1 MSGVGAAAT
10 AAAASLLAGKSEK
23 LDEAQALARSCAGRP
38 DFQPCDGL
46 SLCTTHSHG
55 RCFRL
60 HWCCHLGWCHSD
72 LGFGETEEDLN
83 EQQSPNLKQDN
94 EQTSLLFPGTPS
106 SSGYGPERPRKSVGA
121 WRFLIHLFISSTGKY
136 VYQPM
141 TPVEQ
146 LPSTEI
152 PVRPRGTTNT
162 IQISVS
168 LMEHFLKFAPVFQ
181 PPLPPDSPRFCTIS
195 DLFIDNYRVKCING
209 KMCYV
214 QRQPPAL
221 AHKVKPQEVPT
232 RNALILRENNT
243 PKIDHCSSPSSSEDS
258 GINAVGAHYMESCD
272 EDTEEGAELSS
283 EEDYSPDS
291 SWEPD
296 ECPLLSPSQCELEV
310 IETIETTV

>member
-1 MSGVGAAAT
+1 MSGAAA
-10 AAAASLLAGKSEK
+10 AKSEK

-46 SLCTTHSHG
+46 SLCATHSHG

-60 HWCCHLGWCHSD
+60 HWCCHLGWCHC
-72 LGFGETEEDLN
+72 
-83 EQQSPNLKQDN
+83 
-94 EQTSLLFPGTPS
+94 
-106 SSGYGPERPRKSVGA
+106 
-121 WRFLIHLFISSTGKY
+121 KY

-152 PVRPRGTTNT
+152 PARPREPPNS

-168 LMEHFLKFAPVFQ
+168 LTEHFLKFAPVFQ
-181 PPLPPDSPRFCTIS
+181 PPLPPDSPQFCTIA

-214 QRQPPAL
+214 QRQPPPAPHRGR
-221 AHKVKPQEVPT
+221 AEEPPA
-232 RNALILRENNT
+232 RNAFIAAESN
-243 PKIDHCSSPSSSEDS
+243 PGKAEHCSSPSSSEDS
-258 GINAVGAHYMESCD
+258 GINAVGVHYMESCD
-272 EDTEEGAELSS
+272 EDTEGVAELSS

-296 ECPLLSPSQCELEV
+296 ECPLLSPSQCEMEV

>member
-1 MSGVGAAAT
+1 MSGVGAAAS

-60 HWCCHLGWCHSD
+60 HWCCHLGWCHC
-72 LGFGETEEDLN
+72 
-83 EQQSPNLKQDN
+83 
-94 EQTSLLFPGTPS
+94 
-106 SSGYGPERPRKSVGA
+106 
-121 WRFLIHLFISSTGKY
+121 KY

-168 LMEHFLKFAPVFQ
+168 LTEHFLKFAPVFQ

-221 AHKVKPQEVPT
+221 PHKMKPQEVPT

>member
-1 MSGVGAAAT
+1 GISAAT
-10 AAAASLLAGKSEK
+10 PLDDAACHRQSEK
-23 LDEAQALARSCAGRP
+23 RDEAQALARSCAGRP
-38 DFQPCDGL
+38 RTSALRRALRSGA
-46 SLCTTHSHG
+46 THSHG
-55 RCFRL
+55 QL
-60 HWCCHLGWCHSD
+60 W
-72 LGFGETEEDLN
+72 
-83 EQQSPNLKQDN
+83 
-94 EQTSLLFPGTPS
+94 
-106 SSGYGPERPRKSVGA
+106 
-121 WRFLIHLFISSTGKY
+121 FLTVIFIFLTGKY

-152 PVRPRGTTNT
+152 PIQPRESTNT

-168 LMEHFLKFAPVFQ
+168 LTEHFLKFAPVFQ
-181 PPLPPDSPRFCTIS
+181 LPLPPDSPRYCTIS

-214 QRQPPAL
+214 QRQPPAAPHKMKPEEL
-221 AHKVKPQEVPT
+221 AV
-232 RNALILRENNT
+232 RNALISEESNK

-258 GINAVGAHYMESCD
+258 GINAVGVPFMESCD

-283 EEDYSPDS
+283 EEDYNPDS

-296 ECPLLSPSQCELEV
+296 ECPLVSPSQCELEV

>member
-1 MSGVGAAAT
+1 
-10 AAAASLLAGKSEK
+10 
-23 LDEAQALARSCAGRP
+23 
-38 DFQPCDGL
+38 
-46 SLCTTHSHG
+46 
-55 RCFRL
+55 
-60 HWCCHLGWCHSD
+60 GWAH
-72 LGFGETEEDLN
+72 
-83 EQQSPNLKQDN
+83 
-94 EQTSLLFPGTPS
+94 
-106 SSGYGPERPRKSVGA
+106 
-121 WRFLIHLFISSTGKY
+121 TGKY

-152 PVRPRGTTNT
+152 PARPREPPNT

-168 LMEHFLKFAPVFQ
+168 LTEHFLKFAPAFQ
-181 PPLPPDSPRFCTIS
+181 PPLPPASPQLCTIA

-214 QRQPPAL
+214 QRQPPPA
-221 AHKVKPQEVPT
+221 PQRARPDQASA
-232 RNALILRENNT
+232 RHAFAPGQSSA
-243 PKIDHCSSPSSSEDS
+243 PKAEHCSSPSSSEDS
-258 GINAVGAHYMESCD
+258 GINAVGVHYMESCD
-272 EDTEEGAELSS
+272 EDTEGVAELSS

>member
-1 MSGVGAAAT
+1 MSGVGAAASV
-10 AAAASLLAGKSEK
+10 AAASILVGKSEK

-60 HWCCHLGWCHSD
+60 HWCCHLGWCHC
-72 LGFGETEEDLN
+72 
-83 EQQSPNLKQDN
+83 
-94 EQTSLLFPGTPS
+94 
-106 SSGYGPERPRKSVGA
+106 
-121 WRFLIHLFISSTGKY
+121 KY

-152 PVRPRGTTNT
+152 PVRPRGTINT
-162 IQISVS
+162 IQIAVS
-168 LMEHFLKFAPVFQ
+168 LTEHFLKFAPVFQ
-181 PPLPPDSPRFCTIS
+181 APLPPDSPRFCTIS

-221 AHKVKPQEVPT
+221 SYKMKPQEVPT

-258 GINAVGAHYMESCD
+258 GINAVGAHYIESCD

>member
-1 MSGVGAAAT
+1 
-10 AAAASLLAGKSEK
+10 
-23 LDEAQALARSCAGRP
+23 
-38 DFQPCDGL
+38 
-46 SLCTTHSHG
+46 
-55 RCFRL
+55 
-60 HWCCHLGWCHSD
+60 
-72 LGFGETEEDLN
+72 
-83 EQQSPNLKQDN
+83 
-94 EQTSLLFPGTPS
+94 
-106 SSGYGPERPRKSVGA
+106 
-121 WRFLIHLFISSTGKY
+121 
-136 VYQPM
+136 M

-152 PVRPRGTTNT
+152 PVRPRESTNT

-168 LMEHFLKFAPVFQ
+168 LTEHFLKFAPVFQ
-181 PPLPPDSPRFCTIS
+181 PPLPPDSPRYCTIS

-214 QRQPPAL
+214 QRQPPPAP
-221 AHKVKPQEVPT
+221 HKMKPEEVPV
-232 RNALILRENNT
+232 RNALISKESNT

>member
-1 MSGVGAAAT
+1 MSGAAA
-10 AAAASLLAGKSEK
+10 AKSEK

-46 SLCTTHSHG
+46 SLCATHSHG

-60 HWCCHLGWCHSD
+60 HWCCHLGWCHC
-72 LGFGETEEDLN
+72 
-83 EQQSPNLKQDN
+83 
-94 EQTSLLFPGTPS
+94 
-106 SSGYGPERPRKSVGA
+106 
-121 WRFLIHLFISSTGKY
+121 KY

-146 LPSTEI
+146 LPSTAI
-152 PVRPRGTTNT
+152 PARPREPPST

-168 LMEHFLKFAPVFQ
+168 LTQHFLKFAPVLQ
-181 PPLPPDSPRFCTIS
+181 PPLPPASPRLCAIA
-195 DLFIDNYRVKCING
+195 DLFLDSYRVKCING

-214 QRQPPAL
+214 QRQPPAPPL
-221 AHKVKPQEVPT
+221 RSGPRPVPAGSAFGTEESGTAKPE
-232 RNALILRENNT
+232 
-243 PKIDHCSSPSSSEDS
+243 HCSSPSSSEDS
-258 GINAVGAHYMESCD
+258 GINAVGVHYMESCD
-272 EDTEEGAELSS
+272 EDTEGVAELSS

-296 ECPLLSPSQCELEV
+296 ECPLLSPSQCEMEV

>member
-1 MSGVGAAAT
+1 MSGRGAAAS
-10 AAAASLLAGKSEK
+10 AAAASVLAGKSEK

-60 HWCCHLGWCHSD
+60 HWCCHLGWCHC
-72 LGFGETEEDLN
+72 
-83 EQQSPNLKQDN
+83 
-94 EQTSLLFPGTPS
+94 
-106 SSGYGPERPRKSVGA
+106 
-121 WRFLIHLFISSTGKY
+121 KY

-168 LMEHFLKFAPVFQ
+168 LTEHFLKFAPVFQ

-214 QRQPPAL
+214 QRQPPAPP
-221 AHKVKPQEVPT
+221 HKMKPQEVST

>member
-1 MSGVGAAAT
+1 
-10 AAAASLLAGKSEK
+10 
-23 LDEAQALARSCAGRP
+23 
-38 DFQPCDGL
+38 
-46 SLCTTHSHG
+46 
-55 RCFRL
+55 
-60 HWCCHLGWCHSD
+60 
-72 LGFGETEEDLN
+72 
-83 EQQSPNLKQDN
+83 
-94 EQTSLLFPGTPS
+94 
-106 SSGYGPERPRKSVGA
+106 
-121 WRFLIHLFISSTGKY
+121 
-136 VYQPM
+136 M
-141 TPVEQ
+141 TPVEK

-152 PVRPRGTTNT
+152 PVRPRGATNT

-181 PPLPPDSPRFCTIS
+181 PPLAPESPRFCTIS

-214 QRQPPAL
+214 QRQPPAVP
-221 AHKVKPQEVPT
+221 HKMKPQEVPT